1 MNPIKLIFS
10 SLLIF
15 ILVAYTM
22 NSKEIDKGIFKNS
35 DDVGNVQYAG
45 STSYDPNTEIYTLR
59 GSGTNMW
66 FGKDEF
72 HFAWLKMKGNA
83 ILNTQVEF
91 NGDGVDPHRKAGLII
106 RESLK
111 TGSPYVSAA
120 YHGDGLVSMQYR
132 LKKDSTT
139 LEFKA
144 KEYYLPIL
152 QLVVHDNV
160 IHVQA
165 AAQNNPL

>member
-91 NGDGVDPHRKAGLII
+91 NGDGVVLI
-106 RESLK
+106 EK
-111 TGSPYVSAA
+111 QV
-120 YHGDGLVSMQYR
+120 
-132 LKKDSTT
+132 
-139 LEFKA
+139 
-144 KEYYLPIL
+144 
-152 QLVVHDNV
+152 
-160 IHVQA
+160 
-165 AAQNNPL
+165 